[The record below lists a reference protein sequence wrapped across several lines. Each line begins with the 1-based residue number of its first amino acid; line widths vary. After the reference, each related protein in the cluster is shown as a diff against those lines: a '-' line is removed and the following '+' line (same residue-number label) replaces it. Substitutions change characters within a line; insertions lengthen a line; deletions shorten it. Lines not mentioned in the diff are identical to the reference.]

1 MKDIK
6 KWSSINEMHWT
17 PKQQRVIDDIA
28 DLEVRTL
35 DLLLGVYRIGLTGRP
50 RVELEKLIE
59 EYKQRI
65 LS

>member
-1 MKDIK
+1 
-6 KWSSINEMHWT
+6 MHWT

-35 DLLLGVYRIGLTGRP
+35 DLLQNIYRLGLTWKSRS
-50 RVELEKLIE
+50 ELEQLIW